1 METVGIQARV
11 LIFFMELGMQA
22 LCLWWWVMCGQRRL
36 GSGIGGDVTTLVVG
50 WWCLLFGAQFMALLL
65 VTGLFSLTFATKEID
80 VTEWKGDLLAVGVTE
95 KDLGKDQNSKFEN
108 PILKKLDS
116 CLGGVLAEVS
126 TEEDFTGK
134 SGQSTVVRL
143 PGLGSKRVGLFG
155 LGQSASST
163 EAFKGLGEAAA
174 AAAKTAQASDI
185 AIVLASSEGL
195 SAKSC
200 KASAIASS
208 FGGYNIKTG
217 PGCSI
222 ELMKVDMGGSAAVL
236 GAAKAIGQIKPSG
249 VEVHFIVAACEN
261 MISGTCM
268 RPGDIV
274 TASNGKTIEV
284 REMFYHAFNGY
295 MDHAFPLD
303 ELRPHSCGGEDSL
316 GGYALTL
323 IDALDTLA
331 LLGDRDRFA
340 ASVEWIGKNL
350 QFKINKTVSV
360 FEGAVARG

>member
-11 LIFFMELGMQA
+11 LIFFMELGMRA
-22 LCLWWWVMCGQRRL
+22 LCLWWWVMRGQRRL
-36 GSGIGGDVTTLVVG
+36 GSGISGDVTTLVVALVWSSIHG
-50 WWCLLFGAQFMALLL
+50 LVFGDRSVQ
-65 VTGLFSLTFATKEID
+65 LTFATKEID

-95 KDLGKDQNSKFEN
+95 KDLRKDQNSKFEN

-126 TEEDFTGK
+126 TKEDFTGK
-134 SGQSTVVRL
+134 SGQSTVIRL

-155 LGQSASST
+155 LGQSAFDS
-163 EAFKGLGEAAA
+163 
-174 AAAKTAQASDI
+174 
-185 AIVLASSEGL
+185 
-195 SAKSC
+195 
-200 KASAIASS
+200 
-208 FGGYNIKTG
+208 GGYNIKTG

-261 MISGTCM
+261 MISGTGM
-268 RPGDIV
+268 RPGDTV

-323 IDALDTLA
+323 IDALETLA
-331 LLGDRDRFA
+331 LLGDRDGFA
-340 ASVEWIGKNL
+340 ASVEWI
-350 QFKINKTVSV
+350 
-360 FEGAVARG
+360 E